1 MACKKRRRSVG
12 PQSGFRKIRRQDMDL
27 YDVEREPRATNS
39 ECATDEREADASA
52 TSLPFDATE
61 LHSSPLSRDR
71 EGKSHRAS
79 QRPFLIRRLG

>member
-1 MACKKRRRSVG
+1 
-12 PQSGFRKIRRQDMDL
+12 MDL
-27 YDVEREPRATNS
+27 CDVERESRATNS
-39 ECATDEREADASA
+39 ERATDQREADASA
-52 TSLPFDATE
+52 TSSPMPFDATE